1 MCALC
6 MSSQIVFTFH
16 LVGSLS
22 IQLFICISA
31 GACVSSAARVSVYVL
46 CAATAKEKEAGS
58 LLCQGL

>member
-1 MCALC
+1 MRVCG

-22 IQLFICISA
+22 ILVFICISSGVCA
-31 GACVSSAARVSVYVL
+31 SSWRVSLRTFV
-46 CAATAKEKEAGS
+46 CSNCQSKEAGS